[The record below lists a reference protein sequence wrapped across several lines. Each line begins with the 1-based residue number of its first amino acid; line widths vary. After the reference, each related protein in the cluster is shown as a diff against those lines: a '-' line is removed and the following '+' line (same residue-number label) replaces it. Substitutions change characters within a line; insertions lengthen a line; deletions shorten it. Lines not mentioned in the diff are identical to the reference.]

1 MKSFLKTKDYSV
13 TGDEFE
19 LLYDE
24 GLDMLITTPQPE
36 NLVSY
41 YESEKYISHTDAK
54 ISLVDKLYHLI
65 KGFSLK
71 RKLSLI
77 SHFSKSSKTLLD
89 IGAGTGDFLLKA
101 KHNKWVTEG
110 VEPNSKAR
118 MKALDKGLSLLT
130 SMESLPSKKYQVI
143 TLWHVLEHMPDL
155 ENQILKMLWHLE
167 ESGTLVIAVPNFNSF
182 DAKHYGK
189 FWAAYDTP
197 RHLWHFSRTSIE
209 KLFAEKGLKVIK
221 TKPMIFDSFYVSILS
236 EKYKS
241 DKKGL
246 GSLVKAF
253 CVGLYSNMAAWRT
266 KEYSSL
272 IYILQK
278 S

>member
-19 LLYDE
+19 LLIDE
-24 GLDMLITTPQPE
+24 DLEMLITTPQPE
-36 NLVSY
+36 NLDLY
-41 YESEKYISHTDAK
+41 YESESYISHTDAK
-54 ISLVDKLYHLI
+54 KSLVDRLYHLI
-65 KGFSLK
+65 KGYSLN

-77 SHFSKSSKTLLD
+77 SGFSKTSKTLLD

-101 KHNKWVTEG
+101 KNKKWKTEG

-130 SMESLPSKKYQVI
+130 SIESLPSKKFHVI
-143 TLWHVLEHMPDL
+143 TLWHVLEHLPDV

-167 ESGTLVIAVPNFNSF
+167 ENGTLVVAVPNYNSF
-182 DAKHYGK
+182 DAKHYGE

-197 RHLWHFSRTSIE
+197 RHLWHFSRTAIE
-209 KLFAEKGLKVIK
+209 KLFAEKGLKVVK

-236 EKYKS
+236 ERYKS
-241 DKKGL
+241 NRKGF
-246 GSLVKAF
+246 GTLVKAF
-253 CVGLYSNMAAWRT
+253 CVGLYSNISAWRT

-272 IYILQK
+272 IYILKK